1 MIIWETRLNKD
12 MLANLTLEDGR
23 TAMNFIIS
31 NNKLFNSLHK
41 FDYVKLNDLN
51 KELVKSSYESLSTN
65 VLSKQFGSIHIN
77 STVLYG
83 FDTDGDI
90 LEKIVLSQADLMNL
104 IAYSQILDSSYDN
117 QSISTFLKVKE
128 SNKNKDLSIL
138 TTISSL
144 TLNDVDYYA
153 SIATEL
159 ILNNN
164 HHKYLDFG
172 MNWDVGTI
180 DDSYATIPTFSVLQ
194 SNIQIEVY

>member
-1 MIIWETRLNKD
+1 MIIWETRLTKD
-12 MLANLTLEDGR
+12 ILANLTLEDGR

-31 NNKLFNSLHK
+31 NNKSLNMLHK
-41 FDYVKLNDLN
+41 FNYVKLNDLN
-51 KELVKSSYESLSTN
+51 KELVKSGYESLSSS
-65 VLSKQFGSIHIN
+65 VLSKQFGNIHIN

-90 LEKIVLSQADLMNL
+90 LEKIVLSQADLMNF
-104 IAYSQILDSSYDN
+104 IAYSQILKSNYDN

-128 SNKNKDLSIL
+128 SNENKDLSLL
-138 TTISSL
+138 TSISSL
-144 TLNDVDYYA
+144 TLDDIDFYV

-159 ILNNN
+159 ILNNI

-194 SNIQIEVY
+194 SNIQVEVY